1 MGSGHLRLPPNRE
14 DTAIFVRYILA
25 MEPDEVPEPRGF
37 SELSKADQIRYL
49 QVLWDRIAE
58 NPDDVPVPDSHLDI
72 AETRLAAYRREPS
85 AARPARDALSR
96 LAKKR

>member
-1 MGSGHLRLPPNRE
+1 MKL
-14 DTAIFVRYILA
+14 
-25 MEPDEVPEPRGF
+25 DEVPEPRGF

-58 NPDDVPVPDSHLDI
+58 SPGDVPVPDSHLDI
-72 AETRLAAYRREPS
+72 AETRLAGYRREPS
-85 AARPARDALSR
+85 VARPMRDVLSR